1 MNGKTLNFDEV
12 KINKKKFHGSRQTIV
27 LDLVVD
33 INKIVTSAKLKHGD
47 KSFKYFISYADND
60 IIIAIASNKQNYKIF

>member
-33 INKIVTSAKLKHGD
+33 INKIVTSAKLKHG
-47 KSFKYFISYADND
+47 
-60 IIIAIASNKQNYKIF
+60 